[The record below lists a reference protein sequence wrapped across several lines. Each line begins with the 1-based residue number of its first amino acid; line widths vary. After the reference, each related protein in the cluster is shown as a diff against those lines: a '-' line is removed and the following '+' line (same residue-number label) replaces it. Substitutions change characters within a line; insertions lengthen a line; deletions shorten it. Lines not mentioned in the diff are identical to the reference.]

1 MIFLTYYDNNIFIVG
16 DVDMKYV
23 SLKKVFHMDEK
34 KCNELYDL
42 RFHSES
48 TRCLG
53 IMLNNGYECFY
64 TVNEELLS
72 LIIQLYQVNSYIEKT
87 VSSRK
92 FPRVAEAFLKMST
105 LVEEIKSSNQMEG
118 IYSTRK
124 ELNDMINQ
132 PAPEH
137 YKRFYGMVNKYQKLT
152 KDGFEPLQSVGDIR
166 KQYDEILLKD
176 VMDED
181 INDKPD
187 GLIFRKH
194 GVEIKSSSKVIHK
207 GIYGE
212 DKIIDMMEKALKIL
226 NDQQIPLLIRIV
238 VFHYL
243 FEYVHPFYNG
253 NGRMGR
259 YLATLYLSG
268 DLNILCAMQFSIA
281 CTHNHKQYYDAFE
294 ITNDIRNK
302 GDLTFFIISVLE
314 IYLSGL
320 LELKDHIDAAFN
332 RYERIS
338 DILHQK
344 LSKLLNN
351 STCNAIIELI
361 LRATLFALEP
371 LTVSQLS
378 QFLEISEQTVRS
390 YMKLI
395 NKNEKIIVADKTHK
409 PYRYSIDLD
418 LVYQMD
424 Q

>member
-1 MIFLTYYDNNIFIVG
+1 
-16 DVDMKYV
+16 MKYV

-72 LIIQLYQVNSYIEKT
+72 LIIQLYQVNSYIDKT

-124 ELNDMINQ
+124 ELNDMI
-132 PAPEH
+132 
-137 YKRFYGMVNKYQKLT
+137 MNKVINPMKEE
-152 KDGFEPLQSVGDIR
+152 G
-166 KQYDEILLKD
+166 LLKGIIYTTSGASSKLESAKNALSGNFILA
-176 VMDED
+176 VIITYFLMAALLNNFLYPL
-181 INDKPD
+181 II
-187 GLIFRKH
+187 LIFRKH

-302 GDLTFFIISVLE
+302 GDLTFFIISILE

>member
-1 MIFLTYYDNNIFIVG
+1 MIFLIYYDNNILIAG
-16 DVDMKYV
+16 DVGMKYV

-34 KCNELYDL
+34 KCNELYEL

-72 LIIQLYQVNSYIEKT
+72 LIIRLYQIDSYIEKT

-92 FPRVAEAFLKMST
+92 FPRGAEAFLKMST

-124 ELNDMINQ
+124 ELNDMIDQ

-176 VMDED
+176 IMDED
-181 INDKPD
+181 IDDKPD
-187 GLIFRKH
+187 GLIFRKYS
-194 GVEIKSSSKVIHK
+194 VEIKSPSKVIHK
-207 GIYGE
+207 GINGE
-212 DKIIDMMEKALKIL
+212 DRIIDMMEKSLKVL

-259 YLATLYLSG
+259 YLASLYLSG

-281 CTHNHKQYYDAFE
+281 CTHNDKQYYEAFE

-302 GDLTFFIISVLE
+302 GDLTVFIISVLE

-320 LELKDHIDAAFN
+320 LELKDHIDATLN
-332 RYERIS
+332 KYERIK
-338 DILHQK
+338 DILYQK
-344 LSKLLNN
+344 FPELLNN
-351 STCNAIIELI
+351 SVCNAIIELI

-378 QFLEISEQTVRS
+378 QFLDISKQTVRN
-390 YMKLI
+390 YVRLI
-395 NKNEKIIVADKTHK
+395 NRNEKVIVADKTHK

-418 LVYQMD
+418 FVYQLE